1 MSIDL
6 STILITAA
14 KKRFRFRSPKG
25 DLTLED
31 LFELKSLQ
39 DLDTVAR
46 AANTELRSLTEE
58 SFISVANPKRG
69 EAEMKLELVKL
80 VIAERMA
87 EAERA
92 RKAAATRAERAK
104 LLDALEQREAND
116 LAGLTKEQILE
127 RLEKLEAA

>member
-1 MSIDL
+1 MSEL
-6 STILITAA
+6 ANILITAA
-14 KKRFRFRSPKG
+14 KKKFRFRSPKG

-31 LFELKSLQ
+31 LFEIKGLQ
-39 DLDTVAR
+39 DLDAVAR
-46 AANTELRSLTEE
+46 AANAELKSLTEE
-58 SFISVANPKRG
+58 SFIAVANPKKG
-69 EAEMKLELVKL
+69 DAEAKLELVKF
-80 VIAERMA
+80 VIAERQA

-92 RKAAATRAERAK
+92 RKAAATRLERSK